1 MAAAAMVAVL
11 LSVTGGGF
19 VLGGA
24 VIARH
29 RAQAIADL
37 AALAGAGRLP
47 AGPAEACARVK
58 MLGARMH
65 AGEIT
70 CTADG
75 LDVVVTVA
83 MPVPGWRLGPA
94 SATARA
100 GPVG

>member
-19 VLGGA
+19 VLGAA

-37 AALAGAGRLP
+37 AALGGAGRVP
-47 AGPAEACARVK
+47 AGPATACAQAT
-58 MLGARMH
+58 MLGSRMH
-65 AGEIT
+65 AGEMT
-70 CTADG
+70 CTVDG
-75 LDVVVTVA
+75 LDVVITVA
-83 MPVPGWRLGPA
+83 MPVPGWRLSPA
-94 SATARA
+94 RATARA